1 MRKLISLKFF
11 ALLLAVGHQI
21 ECQINSPLPFLTDQP
36 RIPTSIVTNTPA
48 SPLSDGEGN
57 VVEACDESNSLN
69 SFVLTSNQ

>member
-11 ALLLAVGHQI
+11 ALLSAVGHQI
-21 ECQINSPLPFLTDQP
+21 ECQINSPSPFVTDQP

-48 SPLSDGEGN
+48 LSDAEGN